1 MKYISA
7 SSVVIFGDV
16 RQQQQQEP
24 LLLGDQ
30 VTYNMQCANIAAACI
45 LSYWIQSC
53 KTLYFVLKISEVVD
67 VLTVVSNMEGG

>member
-7 SSVVIFGDV
+7 SSVVIFGV

-30 VTYNMQCANIAAACI
+30 VTYMQRANIAGACI
-45 LSYWIQSC
+45 LSYWIQSR
-53 KTLYFVLKISEVVD
+53 KTLYFFLKISEVVD
-67 VLTVVSNMEGG
+67 VLTVVRNMEGG

>member
-16 RQQQQQEP
+16 RQQQEP

-30 VTYNMQCANIAAACI
+30 VTYMQPANIAGACI
-45 LSYWIQSC
+45 LSYWIQFRR
-53 KTLYFVLKISEVVD
+53 TLYFFLKISEVVD
-67 VLTVVSNMEGG
+67 VLTVVRNMEGG